1 MCINK
6 IITYFRMDAPLL
18 DLPNFA
24 RMLDCE
30 VFSLLNQI
38 PFFMKCQQ
46 FRHVFFFKGSAPIP
60 PSSFSQCVKH
70 TNRIIRKD
78 MFFFLPCC
86 VVLSES
92 LMSRNKK

>member
-24 RMLDCE
+24 RMRDCE
-30 VFSLLNQI
+30 VFPLLNQI

-46 FRHVFFFKGSAPIP
+46 FRHVFFFQGLGAHT
-60 PSSFSQCVKH
+60 SF
-70 TNRIIRKD
+70 
-78 MFFFLPCC
+78 
-86 VVLSES
+86 
-92 LMSRNKK
+92 